1 MLANFA
7 ALKVR
12 AEAGMEMQMHC
23 LADGCPDAWAA
34 LRCVAAMIMP
44 PSRSGCPCLIR
55 SHVQPSHP
63 TAYAE
68 PILPPSPSP
77 LAPRALQNKAQRQ
90 SYLDQCQA
98 FIGTIEESLAKQA
111 AAVDAK
117 RAVRDGKAGE
127 LQRLVDAQR
136 AYYKAVKEFQ
146 EECDRNEALS
156 AAVARREAE
165 TAAAGGEA

>member
-1 MLANFA
+1 
-7 ALKVR
+7 
-12 AEAGMEMQMHC
+12 
-23 LADGCPDAWAA
+23 
-34 LRCVAAMIMP
+34 
-44 PSRSGCPCLIR
+44 
-55 SHVQPSHP
+55 
-63 TAYAE
+63 
-68 PILPPSPSP
+68 
-77 LAPRALQNKAQRQ
+77 LQNKAQRQ

-165 TAAAGGEA
+165 TAAATSGEA